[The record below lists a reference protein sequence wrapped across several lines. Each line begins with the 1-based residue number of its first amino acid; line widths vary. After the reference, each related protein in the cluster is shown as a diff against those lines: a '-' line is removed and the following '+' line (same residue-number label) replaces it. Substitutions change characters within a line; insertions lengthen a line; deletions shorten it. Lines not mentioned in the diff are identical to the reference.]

1 MDTARRSELCC
12 SLRPNCFH
20 AVVQCLPC
28 RAQAPAGAAA
38 TEEEQGEEGLA
49 LPELIRVLASGG
61 HLILGA
67 LAPAFERIGFRE
79 ELLQLSEKGCASPYR
94 GKLMTVQGIRLPA
107 DAFPDPAA
115 PGKGMQYK
123 IAVFRKE

>member
-1 MDTARRSELCC
+1 
-12 SLRPNCFH
+12 
-20 AVVQCLPC
+20 VVHCLPC
-28 RAQAPAGAAA
+28 RAPRQ
-38 TEEEQGEEGLA
+38 EQPSAEDEGLA

-67 LAPAFERIGFRE
+67 LAPAFERMGFRE
-79 ELLQLSEKGCASPYR
+79 ELLQLSERDCASPYR

-107 DAFPDPAA
+107 DLFPDPSA
-115 PGKGMQYK
+115 PDKGLMYK